1 MTETFCSMAALSKKS
16 SLTCRYT
23 RVGLE
28 VL

>member
-1 MTETFCSMAALSKKS
+1 MAALRKKT